1 MLSSPPAHCYLLVL
15 PFHFYMHFYKLI
27 KKKKKII
34 RSIGYELY
42 VIVLGMPVLND
53 KNMNT
58 HNSKALMFIM
68 IVHTDVIYA
77 LFINSTGY
85 YLAF

>member
-1 MLSSPPAHCYLLVL
+1 
-15 PFHFYMHFYKLI
+15 MHIYKLI
-27 KKKKKII
+27 KKKNCSI

-42 VIVLGMPVLND
+42 VIVPGMSVLND
-53 KNMNT
+53 KNMNA
-58 HNSKALMFIM
+58 HNSKALMFII